1 MKVPGILC
9 AAFLALSAPV
19 AGAVDTT
26 EEVERPRI
34 GLALSGGGARGSA
47 HVGVLRMLDELG
59 VPVDYIA
66 GTSMGS
72 IIGALY
78 AAGYTADGIQRVL
91 DTMDWE
97 TALTDRPDRIHRTMR
112 SKDLDRE
119 FLVPYRLGFNRGSFQ
134 FPLGVVE
141 GQHLDQV
148 FQQLLMPVV
157 GVTDFDRLPI
167 PFRAVATDLA
177 TGDEGLLY
185 LAADDLVAHGVSEA
199 MLRADA
205 ARRRAGEPLLALVR
219 TLVERSRAA
228 HREGRELLRPLVGRL
243 APDCA
248 FIIELIVT
256 IYERVIAKI
265 VACGHDPMRGEHR
278 LTMK

>member
-78 AAGYTADGIQRVL
+78 ASGYTADGIQRVL

-97 TALTDRPDRIHRTMR
+97 TALTDRPDRIYRTMR
-112 SKDLDRE
+112 RKELESDL
-119 FLVPYRLGFNRGSFQ
+119 LIPYRLGFNKGSLEL
-134 FPLGVVE
+134 PLGVIE

-148 FQQLLMPVV
+148 LHHLLMPVV
-157 GVTDFDRLPI
+157 DIRSFD
-167 PFRAVATDLA
+167 
-177 TGDEGLLY
+177 
-185 LAADDLVAHGVSEA
+185 
-199 MLRADA
+199 
-205 ARRRAGEPLLALVR
+205 
-219 TLVERSRAA
+219 
-228 HREGRELLRPLVGRL
+228 
-243 APDCA
+243 
-248 FIIELIVT
+248 
-256 IYERVIAKI
+256 
-265 VACGHDPMRGEHR
+265 
-278 LTMK
+278 